1 MSRYVFLLTHGKFSI
16 GTNKAYVG
24 MDSPETLITSKDNP
38 LIYEEEGTLPP
49 FENLVADADTLE
61 GHPASYFATANHT
74 HSQYALKS
82 HTHTISQVTSLQSEI
97 DSLKSSVSNGKS
109 AVASAITDKGVSTS
123 ATASFDIMA
132 ANIGKIQTEPAL
144 SFTNTMYFSGHI
156 DNNYSDV
163 AKYSI
168 NSNIKYIEIISI
180 NIEYNGELSKTLVLP
195 VKIYANGKL
204 IYTESTGVVGRD
216 NIYAAIYFGTD
227 NGYYVTIR
235 LLRGS
240 SIWNGNYSTSI
251 PTTIIGV
258 NGYS

>member
-1 MSRYVFLLTHGKFSI
+1 
-16 GTNKAYVG
+16 
-24 MDSPETLITSKDNP
+24 MDSPEALITSKDNP
-38 LIYEEEGTLPP
+38 LIYEENGELPP
-49 FENLVADADTLE
+49 YESILTDADTLE

-123 ATASFDIMA
+123 ATASFDTMA
-132 ANIGKIQTEPAL
+132 ENIRKIETEPAL
-144 SFTNTMYFSGHI
+144 SFTNTMYFSGHV

-163 AKYSI
+163 TKYGI

-180 NIEYNGELSKTLVLP
+180 NIEHSNAELSKTLVLP

-240 SIWNGNYSTSI
+240 SIWNTNSGTTI

>member
-1 MSRYVFLLTHGKFSI
+1 M
-16 GTNKAYVG
+16 
-24 MDSPETLITSKDNP
+24 ITSRDNP
-38 LIYEEEGTLPP
+38 LIYDEEGTLPP
-49 FENLVADADTLE
+49 FENLVTDADTLE

-74 HSQYALKS
+74 HTQYAATS
-82 HTHTISQVTSLQSEI
+82 HTHTISQVTSLQSEIDSLKSSVSNEI

-144 SFTNTMYFSGHI
+144 SFTNTMYFSGHV

-180 NIEYNGELSKTLVLP
+180 NIEHSNAELSKTLVLP

-204 IYTESTGVVGRD
+204 IYTESTGIVGSD

-240 SIWNGNYSTSI
+240 SIWNGNYSTTI
-251 PTTIIGV
+251 PTTTIGV